1 MTVMVHGLRRPRA
14 LALGSLLIAVIAAC
28 APMPDP
34 GRVAVQQLAAAP
46 SFYPRE
52 TGLQWAYLRD
62 GALLDDPRYIETI
75 EGPAVLDGDVW
86 IAFRLV
92 GGGQDVTHYRQFRAD
107 GVHVRRQTR
116 PGGSFTFDPPIRE
129 LPAEADL
136 RVGAQWTGSTVA
148 TGVFPNAPV
157 GQRRFTQEIA
167 YVYTVV
173 DSRPVTVSGRV
184 YDVFVIDRT
193 ARTFGED
200 GDIVDEVSQQ
210 VWFSPGVGKVRHEN
224 GWFLVATN
232 FEAGQPAP

>member
-1 MTVMVHGLRRPRA
+1 MGRRPRPRLVMGIWTASLVA
-14 LALGSLLIAVIAAC
+14 LVAC
-28 APMPDP
+28 APVQEQ
-34 GRVAVQQLAAAP
+34 GRVAVQQLAATP
-46 SFYPRE
+46 SAYPQE
-52 TGLQWAYLRD
+52 TGIQWSYLRD
-62 GALLDDPRYIETI
+62 GALLDDPRYVETI

-107 GVHVRRQTR
+107 GVHLRRQTR
-116 PGGSFTFDPPIRE
+116 PGGSFTFEPPIRE
-129 LPAEADL
+129 LPAEGEL

-148 TGVFPNAPV
+148 TGVFPGAPA
-157 GQRRFTQEIA
+157 GQRRFTQSID

-173 DSRPVTVSGRV
+173 DRRPVTVSERV

-200 GDIVDEVSQQ
+200 GEVVDEVSQQ
-210 VWFSPGVGKVRHEN
+210 VWFALGVGKVRHEN

-232 FEAGQPAP
+232 FEAAQPAP